1 MYYKLLMTSFKQE
14 TPEKS
19 NPFRYARLLLS
30 SDARFPQSDD
40 TRTSPTTCGTMQLR
54 LGDQIYTERLAS
66 FLESLGQA
74 TIVSGPNE
82 IELLAPDSGKAG
94 EMARREV
101 AIYLRVWNVLYPDAD
116 VSLFGEG
123 SAEAVEVHAVG
134 AS

>member
-1 MYYKLLMTSFKQE
+1 
-14 TPEKS
+14 
-19 NPFRYARLLLS
+19 
-30 SDARFPQSDD
+30 
-40 TRTSPTTCGTMQLR
+40 MQLR
-54 LGDQIYTERLAS
+54 LGDPIYTERLAS

-101 AIYLRVWNVLYPDAD
+101 AIYLRVWSVLYPDAE
-116 VSLFGEG
+116 VSLTGEG
-123 SAEAVEVHAVG
+123 ATEVAEAQAVS

>member
-1 MYYKLLMTSFKQE
+1 
-14 TPEKS
+14 
-19 NPFRYARLLLS
+19 
-30 SDARFPQSDD
+30 
-40 TRTSPTTCGTMQLR
+40 MQLR

-116 VSLFGEG
+116 VSLVGEG
-123 SAEAVEVHAVG
+123 SAEAVEAHAVG

>member
-1 MYYKLLMTSFKQE
+1 
-14 TPEKS
+14 
-19 NPFRYARLLLS
+19 
-30 SDARFPQSDD
+30 
-40 TRTSPTTCGTMQLR
+40 MQLR

-101 AIYLRVWNVLYPDAD
+101 AIYLRVWSVLYPDAK
-116 VSLFGEG
+116 VSAAGEG
-123 SAEAVEVHAVG
+123 AGEMAEAQAMS